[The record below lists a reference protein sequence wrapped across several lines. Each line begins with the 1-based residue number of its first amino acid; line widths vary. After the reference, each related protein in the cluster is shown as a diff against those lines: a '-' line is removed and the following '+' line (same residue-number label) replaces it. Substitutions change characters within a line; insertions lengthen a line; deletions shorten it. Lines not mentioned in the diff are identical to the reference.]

1 MSSCLWATE
10 AARRKRKPLFPGS
23 ARFNAAEL
31 HHGVQKT
38 HHGVTSIEEL
48 ISPLVS
54 DFNLLIDLLNDGNKE
69 KMLLLAESMESTKL
83 ESAPV
88 ESSVDESSSRLWSA
102 GGSAT
107 PDMTTVKTERFEN
120 TLLLAEAIRSEIGE
134 EFQKN
139 SNSQRVSM
147 DVQVKK
153 ETAKP
158 EEAEEFFEEAEQES
172 PEKNH
177 AEQEPAEED
186 EIEPENHDDEVNG
199 NIVEEDLLLKTVHT
213 SPEKTTKP
221 VLPALL
227 NRLSELEI
235 RDEPD
240 IEDSANH
247 THGEEHEELKS
258 PAQLTSDKL
267 YHSDERPKEQKSVR
281 VKVED
286 SDSEVSD
293 TSFQAI
299 SSAIRK
305 SFAGKVSM
313 GQSEHALLN
322 SPGLARKSTGNYRR
336 SSGKNL
342 VSIKRESEETRSRDS
357 GPSLTTKPA
366 LTAGN
371 RISKRTSV
379 FVSLPSREPI
389 SYLSNK
395 RQSIKV
401 KTEEPD
407 NAPRKSTVNLAL
419 SKAANLEP
427 SQPSKIPVDNSN
439 GRRAAMVRNGTSESG
454 SIPKADRSSTKNQN
468 SKLHSSAAGASST
481 HRASSRSPTKHSSPL
496 YAASMRSKSKP
507 GSSQGSRTT
516 NLGSPQHSPPR
527 LSTKESKPSSRSRSP
542 VKALHK
548 TTRSPQRT
556 PALQARSSLR
566 ASRAT
571 SPTRVPQL
579 SSAPSSRSPT
589 RYGNREINDTEPGR
603 YSVATST
610 SASTPG
616 EKKYSEGNQKAP
628 SSTGLVKSGQ
638 QSVKEKRSQN
648 KFLTTTLNPQ
658 NPPKFNPV
666 KTKIKNP
673 SPIKRFLDTDPEKER
688 LELKERRLRMN
699 ELAVNKVVLPPLVSD
714 GGDRTKLT
722 ATQGRR
728 SPPRKRAP
736 SPVKREPLPSRD
748 EARISAKL
756 RKTGEAESVS
766 LSRRRA
772 AVGNAQP
779 LPEAARGR
787 FVRER
792 HKEQPKVEEKRTPI
806 RGPSSGRS
814 AKTPIRVGASG
825 SPGIRGDALP
835 EIPSDDDSL
844 RKQKYFKTWA
854 NTPEL
859 QKLIQSNQKLNPSEI
874 FGEVSDLRMDEV
886 FESTSGDKK

>member
-54 DFNLLIDLLNDGNKE
+54 DFNLLIDLLNDGNKNE
-69 KMLLLAESMESTKL
+69 LFLLAENMESTKL
-83 ESAPV
+83 EFAPV

-107 PDMTTVKTERFEN
+107 PDMTTVKPERFEN
-120 TLLLAEAIRSEIGE
+120 TLLLAEAIRSEIGIDL
-134 EFQKN
+134 QKN
-139 SNSQRVSM
+139 TSDQRKLSL

-153 ETAKP
+153 ETARAK
-158 EEAEEFFEEAEQES
+158 ESEEFFEEAEEES
-172 PEKNH
+172 PEKNL
-177 AEQEPAEED
+177 AGQKPAEED
-186 EIEPENHDDEVNG
+186 EIEPENHDHLNG
-199 NIVEEDLLLKTVHT
+199 TIVKEDLLLNTVHT
-213 SPEKTTKP
+213 SPEKTTKQA
-221 VLPALL
+221 LPALL

-235 RDEPD
+235 RDELD
-240 IEDSANH
+240 LEESANH
-247 THGEEHEELKS
+247 THSREREELVS
-258 PAQLTSDKL
+258 PPQLTSDKL
-267 YHSDERPKEQKSVR
+267 SHSEERPKEQKSVR

-322 SPGLARKSTGNYRR
+322 SPGLTRKSTGTYRR
-336 SSGKNL
+336 SSGKNP
-342 VSIKRESEETRSRDS
+342 VSIKRESEETRTRDS
-357 GPSLTTKPA
+357 GPSLTTKTA
-366 LTAGN
+366 LSAGN

-401 KTEEPD
+401 KMEEPD

-419 SKAANLEP
+419 TKAANLEP
-427 SQPSKIPVDNSN
+427 SQPSKIPVENHN
-439 GRRAAMVRNGTSESG
+439 GKREVTLRNGTSESG
-454 SIPKADRSSTKNQN
+454 SLPKADRSSTKNQN
-468 SKLHSSAAGASST
+468 SKVHSSAFGASST
-481 HRASSRSPTKHSSPL
+481 HHASSRSPTKHSSPL

-516 NLGSPQHSPPR
+516 NLGSPQHSPSR

-548 TTRSPQRT
+548 TTRSPQRST
-556 PALQARSSLR
+556 TLQPRSSLR

-571 SPTRVPQL
+571 SPNRVPQL

-589 RYGNREINDTEPGR
+589 RYGNREINEAEPGR

-616 EKKYSEGNQKAP
+616 EKKYSEGSQKAP
-628 SSTGLVKSGQ
+628 SSTGLVKSAQ

-666 KTKIKNP
+666 KTRIKSP

-699 ELAVNKVVLPPLVSD
+699 ELAINKVVLPPLVSD
-714 GGDRTKLT
+714 NGDRAKSS

-748 EARISAKL
+748 EVRNSAKL
-756 RKTGEAESVS
+756 RKTAEAESVS

-792 HKEQPKVEEKRTPI
+792 HKEQLKVEEKKTPI

-844 RKQKYFKTWA
+844 RNQKYFKTWA

-859 QKLIQSNQKLNPSEI
+859 QKLIQSNQKLNPAEI

>member
-54 DFNLLIDLLNDGNKE
+54 DFNLLIDLLNDGNKKE
-69 KMLLLAESMESTKL
+69 LFLLAESMESTKL

-107 PDMTTVKTERFEN
+107 PDMTTVKPERFEN
-120 TLLLAEAIRSEIGE
+120 TLLLAEAIRSEIGID
-134 EFQKN
+134 FQKN
-139 SNSQRVSM
+139 TNERKLSM

-153 ETAKP
+153 ETARAK
-158 EEAEEFFEEAEQES
+158 EAEEFLEKAEEES
-172 PEKNH
+172 PEKDL
-177 AEQEPAEED
+177 AGQTPAKD
-186 EIEPENHDDEVNG
+186 EIERENHNHVNG
-199 NIVEEDLLLKTVHT
+199 NIVKEDLLPNTVHT
-213 SPEKTTKP
+213 SPEKTTKQA
-221 VLPALL
+221 LPALL

-235 RDEPD
+235 RDELD
-240 IEDSANH
+240 LEDSANH
-247 THGEEHEELKS
+247 IHSREREELVS

-267 YHSDERPKEQKSVR
+267 SHSDERPKEQKSVR

-313 GQSEHALLN
+313 GQSENALLN
-322 SPGLARKSTGNYRR
+322 SPGLARKSTGTYRR
-336 SSGKNL
+336 SSGKNP
-342 VSIKRESEETRSRDS
+342 VSIKRESEETRTRDS
-357 GPSLTTKPA
+357 GPSLTTKA
-366 LTAGN
+366 AFTAGN

-401 KTEEPD
+401 KMEEPD

-419 SKAANLEP
+419 TKAANLEP
-427 SQPSKIPVDNSN
+427 SKPSKIPVENHN
-439 GRRAAMVRNGTSESG
+439 EKREVTLRNGTSESG
-454 SIPKADRSSTKNQN
+454 SLPKADRSSTKYQT
-468 SKLHSSAAGASST
+468 SKVHSSASGASST
-481 HRASSRSPTKHSSPL
+481 HHASSRSPTKHSSPL

-516 NLGSPQHSPPR
+516 NLGSPQHSPSR
-527 LSTKESKPSSRSRSP
+527 LSTRESKPSSRSRSP

-556 PALQARSSLR
+556 TTLQPRSSLR

-571 SPTRVPQL
+571 SPNRVPQL

-589 RYGNREINDTEPGR
+589 RYGNRDINEAEPGR

-616 EKKYSEGNQKAP
+616 EKKYSEGSHKAP
-628 SSTGLVKSGQ
+628 SSTGLVKSA

-666 KTKIKNP
+666 KTRIKSP

-699 ELAVNKVVLPPLVSD
+699 ELAINKVVLPPLVSD
-714 GGDRTKLT
+714 NGDRAKLS

-748 EARISAKL
+748 EARSSAKL
-756 RKTGEAESVS
+756 RKTGESESVS

-787 FVRER
+787 FVREL
-792 HKEQPKVEEKRTPI
+792 HKEQHKVEEKKTPI
-806 RGPSSGRS
+806 RGPASGRS

-859 QKLIQSNQKLNPSEI
+859 QKLIQGNQKLNPAEI